1 MALAMWRSSAP
12 MPGKAPG
19 GVDDG
24 DHGQAEL
31 AGEFHQAQRLAV
43 TLGVGAAE
51 VAHDVLLG
59 VAPLLGAHDHDP
71 CVAQLGE
78 AGDHR
83 LVVGV
88 KPVAVQFGEIVK
100 GAVEVIE
107 RVGTPGVA
115 GELHALPGGEVRVN
129 ALSGFLDLG
138 PDLVGF
144 TLEVHLDPA
153 WQRGLSQGIQ
163 LGLKVDKRLLK
174 IEVGFH
180 SGFAGGRSGGI
191 LMGCRRGA
199 TRNRKG

>member
-1 MALAMWRSSAP
+1 MALLGADARKGA
-12 MPGKAPG
+12 G

-24 DHGQAEL
+24 DHRQVEL
-31 AGEFHQAQRLAV
+31 AGKFHQAQCLAV

-51 VAHDVLLG
+51 VAQHVLLG
-59 VAPLLGAHDHDP
+59 VAPLLCAHDHDP

-88 KPVAVQFGEIVK
+88 KPVAVQFGETVK

-107 RVGTPGVA
+107 RVGAPGVA
-115 GELHALPGGEVRVN
+115 GQLHSLPESEARVN
-129 ALSGFLDLG
+129 AISGFLDLG
-138 PDLVGF
+138 PDLIGF
-144 TLEVHLDPA
+144 TLEVYRHPA

-163 LGLKVDKRLLK
+163 LSLKVNKGLLK

-191 LMGCRRGA
+191 VVGCRRGA
-199 TRNRKG
+199 IRNRKG